1 MTAVRETTLVK
12 RRMRASMS
20 LLRFKMSSR
29 SRSMSRICLSIR
41 LSSASSLAI
50 WGSFVVTV
58 TGRFSGV
65 VAGEIAAGVG
75 WTLGVDRRSS
85 TISVSDCSGATALAV
100 PLEID
105 PIASFWLMTRRFMVT
120 GKCGVVVG
128 GW

>member
-1 MTAVRETTLVK
+1 
-12 RRMRASMS
+12 
-20 LLRFKMSSR
+20 
-29 SRSMSRICLSIR
+29 MSRICLSIR

-85 TISVSDCSGATALAV
+85 TISVSDSSGATALAV